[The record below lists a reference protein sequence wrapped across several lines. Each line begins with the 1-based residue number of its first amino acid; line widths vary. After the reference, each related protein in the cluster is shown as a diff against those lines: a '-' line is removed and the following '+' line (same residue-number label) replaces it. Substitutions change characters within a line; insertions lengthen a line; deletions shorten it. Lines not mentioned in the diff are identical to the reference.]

1 MSEEPDE
8 LARIR
13 QRKIHKLV
21 EEKHRQ
27 EAAKEAKT
35 VQDKERKKLL
45 QIIFMPDA
53 IEYLGELRKNKPQLA
68 SRIEDI
74 AILLY
79 SQQQLP
85 GQIPKMGV
93 FLVQRR
99 LEGVESSITVKR
111 RGKDAVSLYE
121 AVRKDLTEHD

>member
-13 QRKIHKLV
+13 QRKIHALV
-21 EEKHRQ
+21 EEKRRQ
-27 EAAKEAKT
+27 EVAKEAKA
-35 VQDKERKKLL
+35 VQKKEREKLL
-45 QIIFMPDA
+45 RIIFMPDA
-53 IEYLGELRKNKPQLA
+53 IAYLEELRKSKPQLA

-93 FLVQRR
+93 LLVQRR
-99 LEGVESSITVKR
+99 LEGVESRITVKR
-111 RGKDAVSLYE
+111 RGEDAVSLYE
-121 AVRKDLTEHD
+121 AVRKDLSEHE